1 MAADINIGNET
12 DQVVDTSVVTPETPE
27 EDKGEVTQA
36 QSNPHVEKATALGWM
51 PKEEWIAAGH
61 DEDDWK
67 PAKTFLE
74 VGELIG
80 KVRTSQRELSDTR
93 QALNFATQQNRQV
106 YEKGYKAAITELRA
120 QKRAALAE
128 GDLVRADEIDEK
140 IDATKDELDN
150 LHRTAAQPPRQNAPD
165 PEHVEWV
172 QRNPW
177 YDTDERLR
185 RYADSAAVEYIN
197 VNRGSV
203 MPAQVRDYVE
213 KEVREAFSH
222 RFQPKTKGAPNPDGE
237 GRSAGRQSGSKLDST
252 LAQAKANMSDQDRS
266 IMKTMMRS
274 AGLTE
279 AEYLKLYAQG

>member
-1 MAADINIGNET
+1 MAADIKVDSQTEET
-12 DQVVDTSVVTPETPE
+12 PNTSVVTEGE
-27 EDKGEVTQA
+27 QEVTQA

-51 PKEEWIAAGH
+51 PKEDWVAAGH

-80 KVRTSQRELSDTR
+80 KVRVSQRELAETKT
-93 QALNFATQQNRQV
+93 ALSFVNSKNKEI

-128 GDLVRADEIDEK
+128 GDLVKADELDEK
-140 IDATKDELDN
+140 IDATRDELDN
-150 LHRTAAQPPRQNAPD
+150 LNRQAQAPQQRQAPD
-165 PEHVEWV
+165 PEHMEWV

-177 YDTDERLR
+177 YEQDGKLQ
-185 RYADSAAVEYIN
+185 RYADAAAIEYIN
-197 VNRGSV
+197 VNRGTV
-203 MPAQVRDYVE
+203 TPAQVRDYVE
-213 KEVREAFSH
+213 KEVRKEFAH

-237 GRSAGRQSGSKLDST
+237 GRSAGRQSGSNLDSK
-252 LAQAKANMSDQDRS
+252 LAQAKANMSDQDRA

-279 AEYLKLYAQG
+279 AAYLKLYAQG

>member
-1 MAADINIGNET
+1 MTAEIKVESTTEAPE
-12 DQVVDTSVVTPETPE
+12 DTSVVITPEAE
-27 EDKGEVTQA
+27 EGKEVTQA

-51 PKEEWIAAGH
+51 PKEEWVAAGH

-80 KVRTSQRELSDTR
+80 KVRAKDRELSDTR
-93 QALNFATQQNRQV
+93 QALTFATQKNKEI
-106 YEKGYKAAITELRA
+106 YEKGFKAALTELRA

-128 GDLVRADEIDEK
+128 GDLVKADEIDEK
-140 IDATKDELDN
+140 IDATKDDLDN
-150 LHRTAAQPPRQNAPD
+150 LNRQVAQPPRQQGPD
-165 PEHVEWV
+165 PEHIEWV

-177 YDTDERLR
+177 YEQDERLR
-185 RYADSAAVEYIN
+185 RYADSAAIEYIN
-197 VNRGSV
+197 VNRGTVTPS
-203 MPAQVRDYVE
+203 QVRDYVE

-237 GRSAGRQSGSKLDST
+237 GRSAGRQSGSKLDSK
-252 LAQAKANMSDQDRS
+252 LAQAKAEMSDQERS

-279 AEYLKLYAQG
+279 AEYLKLYAQS